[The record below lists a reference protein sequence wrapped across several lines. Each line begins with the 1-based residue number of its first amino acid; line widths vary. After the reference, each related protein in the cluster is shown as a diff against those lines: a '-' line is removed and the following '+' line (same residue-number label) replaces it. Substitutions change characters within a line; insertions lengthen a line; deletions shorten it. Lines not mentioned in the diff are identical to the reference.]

1 MYQQKKITKSQSM
14 PFYLCD
20 IIFYGIT
27 NAEADSQANRD
38 YTVVQLDYFPHSPQ
52 AGMSRSELYK
62 KGSKK

>member
-20 IIFYGIT
+20 IIFYGISKT
-27 NAEADSQANRD
+27 EIDSHANRD